1 MALEVRVFIVVN
13 KIDMCSESCLERT
26 LSTIEFLLKS
36 PGCGK
41 KKTYYYNL
49 FKINY
54 LNSIISVLLLK
65 YRKYT

>member
-41 KKTYYYNL
+41 KKT
-49 FKINY
+49 
-54 LNSIISVLLLK
+54 IIIRTFLLLVIK
-65 YRKYT
+65 TLLYQFCC